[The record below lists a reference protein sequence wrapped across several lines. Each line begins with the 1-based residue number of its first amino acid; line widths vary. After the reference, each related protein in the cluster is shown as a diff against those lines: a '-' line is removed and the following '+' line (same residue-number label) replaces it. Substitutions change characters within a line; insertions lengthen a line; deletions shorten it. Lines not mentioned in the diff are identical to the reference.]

1 MQRVALYLIGLLIA
15 LSLPS
20 VGLSGARVPFLVV
33 VDAGHGGHDPGAR
46 GFNGTL
52 EKDLNLK
59 IAKIV
64 RLRSFAYPE
73 LTVVLTRSDDRFLEL
88 TERTAIANRRRADLY
103 VSIHANA
110 HSDARAEGIETLI
123 SERLTDAKRRQSAAL
138 AGSIQ
143 RVMIRQLTARD
154 RGVKEQHLYLR
165 HADMPSALVET
176 GFLTNP
182 EEERRLNRLS
192 YQLKVAD
199 AIVAGILNYLND
211 L

>member
-1 MQRVALYLIGLLIA
+1 MRGVALYLIGFIVL

-20 VGLSGARVPFLVV
+20 ASLSGARAPFLVV
-33 VDAGHGGHDPGAR
+33 IDAGHGGHDPGAR
-46 GFNGTL
+46 GFHGTL

-59 IAKIV
+59 LAKIV
-64 RLRSFAYPE
+64 RLRSFAHPE

-88 TERTAIANRRRADLY
+88 TERTDIANRHRADLY

-123 SERLTDAKRRQSAAL
+123 SERLTGVKRRQSAAL
-138 AGSIQ
+138 AGALQ
-143 RVMIRQLTARD
+143 QVMIRQLTARD

-182 EEERRLNRLS
+182 DEERRLNQLA

-199 AIVAGILNYLND
+199 AIVAGVLDYLKN